1 MIMTDAQRPSGEPK
15 ILIADDQP
23 DVLKALR
30 LLLKP
35 EGFQIETASSVDE
48 IIDSVRTRDFDVVL
62 MDLNYVRGQTSGEQG
77 LDVLS
82 RIQQMDNM
90 LPVVVM
96 TAWSSVELAVEAM
109 RRGARDFIPKPW
121 KNERLLTILRTQV
134 ELSRALQNSKQLE
147 QEIVYLRNESSES
160 LIAESHA
167 MKPVLEAIA
176 KVGPSDANVLI
187 TGENGSG
194 KGVVANALHAAS
206 GRKNKT
212 MVTVNTA
219 SIPETVFESELFGHV
234 AGAFTDAKSDR
245 LGRFKLSDEG
255 TLFLDEIAAIPV
267 KLQSKLLRVLES
279 GEFEPIGSSKTHHV
293 DVRVLSAT
301 NADLSTEIA
310 SGDFRQD
317 LLYRLNT
324 VEIHVPPL
332 RERKDDIPL
341 LAMHFLGGYVRK
353 YRKSISGFDTAAMQA
368 LCAYRWPGN
377 VRELDHAIERAVLMA
392 QDKLIHSHELGLATK
407 SDDEHRLGNITIEE
421 MERRA
426 IRKAMIQFDGDVSK
440 AAMALGLSR
449 GALYRRLEKY
459 QIQ

>member
-1 MIMTDAQRPSGEPK
+1 MTGKQNSSYESS

-23 DVLKALR
+23 DVLKALH

-35 EGFQIETASSVDE
+35 EGYHIETASCVAE
-48 IIDSVRTRDFDVVL
+48 IIDAVKSRDFDAIL
-62 MDLNYVRGQTSGEQG
+62 MDMNYVRGETSGQQG

-82 RIQQMDNM
+82 RIRQIDDTV
-90 LPVVVM
+90 PVVVM
-96 TAWSSVELAVEAM
+96 TAWSSVELVVETM

-121 KNERLLTILRTQV
+121 KNERLLTILRTQI
-134 ELSRALQNSKQLE
+134 ELGRALRKGKQLE
-147 QEIVYLRNESSES
+147 QENVLLKDQNSQS
-160 LIAESHA
+160 LIAESSA
-167 MKPVLEAIA
+167 MQPVLEAIA
-176 KVGPSDANVLI
+176 RVGPSEANVLI

-194 KGVVANALHAAS
+194 KGVVANALYAAS
-206 GRKNKT
+206 RRKNKT

-234 AGAFTDAKSDR
+234 AGAFTDAKTDR
-245 LGRFKLSDEG
+245 LGRFKLADGG
-255 TLFLDEIAAIPV
+255 TLFLDEIASIPA

-279 GEFEPIGSSKTHHV
+279 GEFEPIGSSKTSRV

-301 NADLSTEIA
+301 NADLSAEVA
-310 SGDFRQD
+310 RGDFRQD

-332 RERKDDIPL
+332 RDRQEDILP
-341 LAMHFLGGYVRK
+341 LAMYFLHRYVTK
-353 YRKSISGFDTAAMQA
+353 YRKSMTGFDPEAMEA
-368 LCAYRWPGN
+368 LCAYHWPGN

-392 QDKLIHSHELGLATK
+392 QDQVIHTSELGLTAK
-407 SDDEHRLGNITIEE
+407 PEDQPRLENITLEE
-421 MERRA
+421 MERWA
-426 IRKAMIQFDGDVSK
+426 IRKAMTRFDGDVSQ
-440 AAMALGLSR
+440 AALALGLSR